1 MSVGRTQNEESELR
15 HRIDELQQRVAELE
29 KALSE
34 ANHRYRSFMDDL
46 VDNTNVGFFI
56 LDAQF
61 QIVWL
66 NQAMERYFGL
76 RREDVIGRGKRQL
89 IRERIRHVFEDPDGF
104 SDKVMAT
111 YDNNTYMENFECH
124 VLANGEREERW
135 LEYQSQ
141 PIGAGL
147 YAGGRIEHYYD
158 ITDRKRIE
166 AVRVGQQHI
175 LELISYG
182 NTSLPD
188 IFEAIIRFTEEQC
201 DGVRATILY
210 LNGNVLQHGAAPSM
224 PPEYIE
230 LIDGIEI
237 GPRCGSCGT
246 AAYRKER
253 VIVADVATDSLWED
267 YRHLGREFGFSACWS
282 EPIFDTSGQVLG
294 TFALYRQKP
303 GGPTDTEIELIE
315 TMASVASIAIERK
328 RMEEEKAA
336 LERQVNHSQ
345 KLESLG
351 VLAGGIA
358 HDFNNLLMAVL
369 GNADLALDKL
379 SPLSPARR
387 NIEEIE
393 KASKRASELANQ
405 MVVYSG
411 KGHFVIEPINAGE
424 LLDEMAHLLKVSI
437 SKKAAL
443 KYDLAKNLPTFNGDP
458 TQIRQIIMNLITNA
472 SEAIGDRSGVIRL
485 TTGVMKC
492 DRAFFEETNE
502 ILYAGFDDPLPEGRY
517 VYFQVADTGCGMD
530 AETIEKIFDPFFTTK
545 FTGRGL
551 GMSAVLGIV
560 RSHRGAIMV
569 CSEVGTGTTFK
580 VIFRANELL
589 DRPLPAERKDQIE
602 GSDWR
607 ARGTILIVDDEETVR
622 AVGRGMLERIG
633 FGVATAADGHEA
645 LKVLNAHGEEIVCV
659 LLDLTMPHLDGEEAF
674 SEIRRL
680 HPGIKVILCSGYN
693 QPDTLERLEGRGL
706 DGFIQKPYKMGTLK
720 AKLREVLGQGGER

>member
-1 MSVGRTQNEESELR
+1 
-15 HRIDELQQRVAELE
+15 
-29 KALSE
+29 
-34 ANHRYRSFMDDL
+34 
-46 VDNTNVGFFI
+46 
-56 LDAQF
+56 
-61 QIVWL
+61 
-66 NQAMERYFGL
+66 
-76 RREDVIGRGKRQL
+76 
-89 IRERIRHVFEDPDGF
+89 
-104 SDKVMAT
+104 
-111 YDNNTYMENFECH
+111 
-124 VLANGEREERW
+124 
-135 LEYQSQ
+135 
-141 PIGAGL
+141 
-147 YAGGRIEHYYD
+147 
-158 ITDRKRIE
+158 
-166 AVRVGQQHI
+166 
-175 LELISYG
+175 
-182 NTSLPD
+182 
-188 IFEAIIRFTEEQC
+188 
-201 DGVRATILY
+201 
-210 LNGNVLQHGAAPSM
+210 
-224 PPEYIE
+224 
-230 LIDGIEI
+230 
-237 GPRCGSCGT
+237 
-246 AAYRKER
+246 
-253 VIVADVATDSLWED
+253 
-267 YRHLGREFGFSACWS
+267 
-282 EPIFDTSGQVLG
+282 
-294 TFALYRQKP
+294 
-303 GGPTDTEIELIE
+303 
-315 TMASVASIAIERK
+315 
-328 RMEEEKAA
+328 
-336 LERQVNHSQ
+336 
-345 KLESLG
+345 
-351 VLAGGIA
+351 
-358 HDFNNLLMAVL
+358 
-369 GNADLALDKL
+369 
-379 SPLSPARR
+379 
-387 NIEEIE
+387 
-393 KASKRASELANQ
+393 
-405 MVVYSG
+405 
-411 KGHFVIEPINAGE
+411 
-424 LLDEMAHLLKVSI
+424 
-437 SKKAAL
+437 
-443 KYDLAKNLPTFNGDP
+443 
-458 TQIRQIIMNLITNA
+458 MNLITNA

-633 FGVATAADGHEA
+633 FGVATEADGHEA